1 MGVALS
7 LAELSFAGIVYSFI
21 ILNTMINADK
31 IFMKIFG
38 IDRASSLADV
48 NKIICDRSDCFYWQT
63 DRQITVEEQAD
74 IWIDHHSAKSF

>member
-1 MGVALS
+1 M
-7 LAELSFAGIVYSFI
+7 
-21 ILNTMINADK
+21 DK
-31 IFMKIFG
+31 KI
-38 IDRASSLADV
+38 LADV